1 MDGIFVGAMCSRD
14 MRNAM
19 ILSAAGYVVLVLMLR
34 DFGLDGILAAF
45 TLYLGVRGLTLQWRM
60 HHVRRRAGTAET
72 GS

>member
-1 MDGIFVGAMCSRD
+1 
-14 MRNAM
+14 
-19 ILSAAGYVVLVLMLR
+19 MLR